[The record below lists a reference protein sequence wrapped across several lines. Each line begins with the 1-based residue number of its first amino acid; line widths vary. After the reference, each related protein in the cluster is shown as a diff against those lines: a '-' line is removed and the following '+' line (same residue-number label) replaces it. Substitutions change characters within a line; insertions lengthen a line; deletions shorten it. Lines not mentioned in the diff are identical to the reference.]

1 MHGASV
7 IEVRLSYLRPAVEAL
22 AAKVDQANQD
32 RAAGDVML
40 AEKIDNVSKVVL
52 KIDSQLAAI
61 LWVGGG
67 LVALVTLAIT
77 VGKAF
82 KWFQCAGTLRDS
94 GKPMGVASI
103 QATHGTSSQI
113 PA

>member
-1 MHGASV
+1 MAGSMSYSMNALHPNDATVYGVPSPRLHGASV

-52 KIDSQLAAI
+52 KIDSQLTAI
-61 LWVGGG
+61 PWVGGG

-82 KWFQCAGTLRDS
+82 KWF
-94 GKPMGVASI
+94 
-103 QATHGTSSQI
+103 
-113 PA
+113 